1 MEVTALVART
11 EFRDEDELLDY
22 LVENR
27 AVSLPK
33 LSSRTGLTIYE
44 LRNLLGDRAFRKR
57 ATERLSL
64 QVISLEQEE
73 RLMRKIA
80 DEAMADDQKLRDR
93 VVAAEF
99 LMRHAGLERAR
110 ETKVDVD
117 HGVRVSFDPIPA
129 LPGGWRPPDPLAGV
143 VGAPALPEAQRDE
156 PDDVLDVELLD
167 PHDPQEGE
175 AMDEV
180 DDVG

>member
-1 MEVTALVART
+1 MELTALVART
-11 EFRDEDELLDY
+11 EFQDEEELLDY

-44 LRNLLGDRAFRKR
+44 LRNLLGNRAFRKR

-64 QVISLEQEE
+64 QVISLQEE
-73 RLMRKIA
+73 ENLLRKIA
-80 DEAMADDQKLRDR
+80 DEAMAGDQKLRDR

-117 HGVRVSFDPIPA
+117 HGVRVSFDPIPS

-143 VGAPALPEAQRDE
+143 VGAPALASPQRDE
-156 PDDVLDVELLD
+156 PDDVLDVEYVGADD
-167 PHDPQEGE
+167 PE
-175 AMDEV
+175 AAETVDES
-180 DDVG
+180 